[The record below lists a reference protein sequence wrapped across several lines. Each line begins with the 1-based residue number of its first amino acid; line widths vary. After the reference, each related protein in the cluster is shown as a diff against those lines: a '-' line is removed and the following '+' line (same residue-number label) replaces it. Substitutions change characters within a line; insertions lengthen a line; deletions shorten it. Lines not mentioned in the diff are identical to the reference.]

1 MLLCFNGLPARLEN
15 AGRFRPNA
23 AFRQSSVCHSRMKP
37 IRYSPCGWW
46 VLLVGILLV
55 AAGQQTV
62 EKYLAEAVPLRPVL
76 ANLSGVYGW
85 VVPEAMPGFIDGSA
99 LARHLF
105 RDVAALLA
113 QPGSA
118 LRLGGLL
125 FVLLLRKLAG
135 FVRRPGGSL
144 RSSSSIRRFR
154 RTTNQ
159 LNQVG
164 PRSGPANPYFWDYKS
179 LRHGN
184 AAPSRL
190 HHPTRH
196 CRQLD

>member
-1 MLLCFNGLPARLEN
+1 
-15 AGRFRPNA
+15 
-23 AFRQSSVCHSRMKP
+23 MKP

-62 EKYLAEAVPLRPVL
+62 EKYLAEAVSLRPVL
-76 ANLSGVYGW
+76 ANL
-85 VVPEAMPGFIDGSA
+85 PGFIDGSA